1 MGMDLES
8 IPKQETNAPKNE
20 LSKTMNGAMSAED
33 IEHQLR
39 SQQLP
44 SNNNNGDEQQQQI
57 DDEDIDQY
65 EVMHHTPELKP
76 DPRELVEEDANIPPE
91 WAADGTEDETQAI
104 LDTDFQFGVIDKDRD
119 RAHFKETGQL
129 PSDVVTIP
137 HQEYERRKEL
147 EIQQNAAT
155 NVGPSKPPIHHTN
168 EHNDFVQNG
177 PPKDTVYGHPQ
188 PPQHP
193 HQQQIPPRH
202 QQLPHNQQQQ
212 HASVPYP
219 YPQDPYM

>member
-1 MGMDLES
+1 MG
-8 IPKQETNAPKNE
+8 
-20 LSKTMNGAMSAED
+20 
-33 IEHQLR
+33 
-39 SQQLP
+39 
-44 SNNNNGDEQQQQI
+44 
-57 DDEDIDQY
+57 
-65 EVMHHTPELKP
+65 
-76 DPRELVEEDANIPPE
+76 
-91 WAADGTEDETQAI
+91 AADGTEDETQAI

-177 PPKDTVYGHPQ
+177 PPKDTVYGHP
-188 PPQHP
+188 

-202 QQLPHNQQQQ
+202 QQQQ

-219 YPQDPYM
+219 YPQDPYMHEAVNPDPLPLDKLPDRIKVIVVRLDEDIAKISAYIQQVALEPEQLNRYQRHLNKLIARRGQYANWWKSQQKKEKRCRGTTA